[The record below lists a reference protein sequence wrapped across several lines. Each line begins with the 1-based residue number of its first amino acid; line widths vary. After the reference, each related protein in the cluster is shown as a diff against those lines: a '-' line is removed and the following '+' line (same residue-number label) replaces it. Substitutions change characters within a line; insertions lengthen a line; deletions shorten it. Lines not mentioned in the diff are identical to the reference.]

1 MPAYAELELLAE
13 GSDFELRAHDVN
25 RQDPSKQDYFWPKL
39 GWATDAED
47 IDWNVFI
54 PEYIKAAGV
63 EGSPKAFVKVSFNH
77 GISVQKD
84 PDRESSDPEIKQ
96 FKADFRKALGEKDM
110 STLDILKGENH
121 DLFIELRD
129 DHKRKIEEKMALLG

>member
-13 GSDFELRAHDVN
+13 GSDFELRQHDVN

>member
-1 MPAYAELELLAE
+1 MPAYAELELLSE
-13 GSDFELRAHDVN
+13 GSGFELRQHDVN

-39 GWATDAED
+39 GWTTDEED

-54 PEYIKAAGV
+54 PLYIKAAGV

>member
-1 MPAYAELELLAE
+1 MPAYAELELLAD
-13 GSDFELRAHDVN
+13 GSDFELRQHDVN

-39 GWATDAED
+39 GWTTNEED

-54 PEYIKAAGV
+54 SEYMKAAGV

-84 PDRESSDPEIKQ
+84 PDRESSNPEIKE
-96 FKADFRKALGEKDM
+96 FKAAFRKALGEKDM
-110 STLDILKGENH
+110 HTLDILKGENH